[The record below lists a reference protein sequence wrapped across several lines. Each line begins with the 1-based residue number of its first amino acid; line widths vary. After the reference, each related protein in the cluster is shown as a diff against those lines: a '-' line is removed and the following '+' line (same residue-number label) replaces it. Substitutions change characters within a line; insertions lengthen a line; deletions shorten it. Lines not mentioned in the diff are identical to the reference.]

1 MKERGRY
8 LLEDISFTIFSSFII
23 FVAVATVNIYTF
35 QICGKGGALFP
46 AEKTYL
52 RMDCAI

>member
-52 RMDCAI
+52 RMDFAI